1 MRTRHVVWLSTL
13 LVGFGGC
20 GGEGA
25 STSPSGTCEDGL
37 ARLQACVDDHC
48 DGSSSKTCESFQT
61 TRSGSLHG
69 TSANPCESMTQSAV
83 DRLLTASCDEL
94 LTEAGLVLDGKADGD
109 CPPYFPWCAEV
120 GENATGYSVR
130 VESFGPGTITLDVS
144 IRDLTYASVMLEGQA
159 FHELSLDA
167 AGRAPGIGKPT
178 VPSIG
183 LMIGVPGGTDT
194 AWVESFDVKETA
206 VLSDLRLAPLQKM
219 TVEDAP
225 APDFAWDAAAYGLD
239 APHPGYRHEVDPIA
253 TWRNFRVVRVH
264 TFPAQYNPVRRELEI
279 ATRYTVVV
287 RFDDVQ
293 AEPVDTVD
301 DGRSAFS
308 EAYDETLVNYY
319 EATDDAPAPA
329 PVPDRTRYL
338 FIVAD
343 ALAEAIAPLV
353 SEKEVQ
359 GVKTEVV
366 LLSTLLE
373 GEGALTDRIKEAIR
387 LRYEKDAIEY
397 VLLVGEP
404 EDIPLYLWGGKQSDV
419 WYGCLA
425 GEDSLPEVAVG
436 RMMGKTPEELTVHV
450 EKTLAHHATVAQE
463 NDWRHRVLLVA
474 HEQQYPKKYT
484 ECLDSVVSAEYRTDK
499 VEFNKLYG
507 GENATNEQVVEQINR
522 GVGIVNYRGHGT
534 EERWHEW
541 NHHDFRV
548 DESPLTNADKLP
560 VIFSI
565 ACLNSAFQSEQATMA
580 EHWVHFAGGGAVG
593 VLGATQPSYT
603 LVNHDFNRYLFQ
615 ALLTEG
621 VQEIGMLINRAN
633 AKLFNQYGEDNMALA
648 NMRMY
653 TWLGDPSLRIGD
665 VFAVPPLPPEPG
677 AIIINEVM
685 AHVPDGLEGDTN
697 GDGIREF
704 KDDEFIELVN
714 TGAGA
719 TDISGWSIADK
730 VGIRF
735 TFPEGTIIPPGKALV
750 VFGGGEP
757 KTFADMGGSQV
768 IVAPSGLKLN
778 DDGDSIMLVKADE
791 RVDGMEYKAALAAGG
806 SMVRAVDGDGT
817 TAFERHS
824 GQPPYS
830 PGRKRDGSSF

>member
-1 MRTRHVVWLSTL
+1 M
-13 LVGFGGC
+13 
-20 GGEGA
+20 
-25 STSPSGTCEDGL
+25 
-37 ARLQACVDDHC
+37 
-48 DGSSSKTCESFQT
+48 SS
-61 TRSGSLHG
+61 
-69 TSANPCESMTQSAV
+69 SAV

-94 LTEAGLVLDGKADGD
+94 LMEAGLVLDGKADGD
-109 CPPYFPWCAEV
+109 CPPYFPWCSEV

-130 VESFGPGTITLDVS
+130 VASFGPGTITLDVS
-144 IRDLTYASVMLEGQA
+144 IRDLTYAAVMMGGQA
-159 FHELSLDA
+159 FHELALDA
-167 AGRAPGIGKPT
+167 AGRAPGLGKPT

-194 AWVESFDVKETA
+194 AWVESFEITETA
-206 VLSDLRLAPLQKM
+206 ALSDLRLAPLQQM
-219 TVEDAP
+219 TLEDAP
-225 APDFAWDAAAYGLD
+225 APDFAWDAAAYGFD
-239 APHPGYRHEVDPIA
+239 APYPGYRHEVDPIA

-264 TFPAQYNPVRRELEI
+264 TYPAQYNPVRRELEI

-287 RFDDVQ
+287 RFDDLH
-293 AEPVDTVD
+293 AEPIDTVD
-301 DGRSAFS
+301 DGRSTFAA
-308 EAYDETLVNYY
+308 AYDETLVNYY
-319 EATDDAPAPA
+319 EATDDAVTPPA
-329 PVPDRTRYL
+329 VPDRTRYL
-338 FIVAD
+338 FVVAD

-353 SEKEVQ
+353 SEKEAQ
-359 GVKTEVV
+359 GVKTEVL
-366 LLSTLLE
+366 LLSALPE

-387 LRYEKDAIEY
+387 SRYEKDAIEY

-404 EDIPLYLWGGKQSDV
+404 EDIPFFIWGGKQSDV

-436 RMMGKTPEELTVHV
+436 RMMGKTPEELTIHV
-450 EKTLAHHATVAQE
+450 EKTLAHHALAGQE
-463 NDWRHRVLLVA
+463 DDWRHRVLLVA

-484 ECLDSVVSAEYRTDK
+484 ECLESVVSAEYRTDK
-499 VEFNKLYG
+499 VEFAKLYG

-548 DESPLTNADKLP
+548 DESPLTNADRLP
-560 VIFSI
+560 VVFSI
-565 ACLNSAFQSEQATMA
+565 ACLNSAFQSEKATMA
-580 EHWVHFAGGGAVG
+580 EHWVQYAGGGAVG

-603 LVNHDFNRYLFQ
+603 LVNHDFNRYLFN

-665 VFAVPPLPPEPG
+665 TFAVPPLPPEPG

-685 AHVPDGLEGDTN
+685 AHVPDGPEGDTN
-697 GDGIREF
+697 GDGIRDF

-735 TFPEGTIIPPGKALV
+735 TFPEGTVIPPGKALV

-768 IVAPSGLKLN
+768 LVASAGLKFN
-778 DDGDSIMLVKADE
+778 DDGDSLTLARADGQRE
-791 RVDGMEYKAALAAGG
+791 DGMEYGASSAKGA
-806 SMVRAVDGDGT
+806 SMVRVVDGDG
-817 TAFERHS
+817 ASPFESHP

-830 PGRKRDGSSF
+830 PGRKQDGSSF